1 MPHNALL
8 MATNRWS
15 QTTTTI
21 NHSGQDVA
29 YPATNTRELSRNKTW
44 HSLGNVNL
52 YLQAN
57 LGATYK
63 IGAVCIVFPKRIYT
77 PDQDLGSQRTYAGIS
92 TSGTIRVRVSANA
105 DMSSPVYD
113 SGTINAWEIIYT
125 SSEISTGLLSE
136 FFPSGLPD
144 TNTIPWLQGLVRRV
158 LLPSEVS
165 GRYVRIDFNDS
176 GNPAG
181 YLEVSYIYAGRVL
194 EVTNNIAYG
203 WKVWREEV
211 SREPQSASGQKWMA
225 RVYRRAHVSA
235 ILNADS
241 LSNMTGIWY
250 LLFYLTGVN
259 TEVLVSLVDRIG
271 SLQFY
276 TTIYGKFAQ
285 SSQLS
290 NVGFNTYQIPLE
302 LEEIV
307 A

>member
-1 MPHNALL
+1 
-8 MATNRWS
+8 MATNRWN

-29 YPATNTRELSRNKTW
+29 FPATNTQELSRNKTW
-44 HSLGNVNL
+44 HSLGTVNL

-57 LGATYK
+57 LGSTYK
-63 IGAVCIVFPKRIYT
+63 IGAICIVFPKRIFAT
-77 PDQDLGSQRTYAGIS
+77 DQNLGSQRTYAGIS
-92 TSGTIRVRVSANA
+92 TSGTIRIRVSANA

-125 SSEISTGLLSE
+125 TSEIETGLLSE
-136 FFPSGLPD
+136 FFPGGLPPPE
-144 TNTIPWLQGLVRRV
+144 TIPWLQGLVRRV

-176 GNPAG
+176 SNPAG
-181 YLEVSYIYAGRVL
+181 YLEVSYVYAGRVL

-211 SREPQSASGQKWMA
+211 SREPRSASGQYWMA
-225 RVYRRAHVSA
+225 RVYRRAKVTA
-235 ILNADS
+235 TLNAVS
-241 LSNMTGIWY
+241 LTDMTGIWY
-250 LLFYLTGVN
+250 LLLYLTGIN
-259 TEVLVSLVDRIG
+259 TEVLISVVDRIG

-276 TTIYGKFAQ
+276 TTIYGKFVQ
-285 SSQLS
+285 SSQPS
-290 NVGFNTYQIPLE
+290 NVGFSTYQIPLE